1 MAQDIRK
8 VAPGI
13 RKRGNTYEFNV
24 SAGYDGAGKHIRH
37 YGTFTAPEGVSETK
51 ADRLAM
57 EAYVDFACKAR
68 GNKSFGENMRFN
80 QLCEIYF
87 AEYAPNKLK
96 RVTIENYK
104 SNVKNHIAPVFGNR
118 KLKDIETSDV
128 SAFLTGLKCKPL
140 TANKIKIVFHS
151 ILKYAVSQKY
161 ISENPCSG
169 AIWKESTE
177 REYGKIENVL
187 NLQQSQKLMS
197 LLEEYSVFNTI
208 VKLLLLTGMRSG
220 ECLGLRWSSI
230 NLDNKTIFIDKT
242 LSYAENEWFLSVP
255 KTERSTRTIAID
267 DKAIEIL
274 KKHKEEQDKQKE
286 IVGEAWQHPELVFT
300 SCTGHWYDRSLLNA
314 QFRRFVKKHREELNL
329 EHNLTIHGLRH
340 TNAALLLFAGEDIEN
355 ISAHL
360 GHASSDITSR
370 VYAHMYAEVKVR
382 MAKTVSSALFG

>member
-57 EAYVDFACKAR
+57 DAYVEFACKAR

-87 AEYAPNKLK
+87 TEYAPNKLK

-169 AIWKESTE
+169 AIWKDSTE
-177 REYGKIENVL
+177 REYGRIDNVL
-187 NLQQSQKLMS
+187 NLQQSQKLMM
-197 LLEEYSVFNTI
+197 LLEEYGAFNTI

-230 NLDNKTIFIDKT
+230 NFDNKTIFIDKT

-286 IVGEAWQHPELVFT
+286 IVGAAWQHPELVFT

-314 QFRRFVKKHREELNL
+314 QFRRFVNKHREELNL

-360 GHASSDITSR
+360 GHASADITSR

>member
-24 SAGYDGAGKHIRH
+24 SAGYDGVGKHIRH
-37 YGTFTAPEGVSETK
+37 YGTFTAPEGVSESK

-68 GNKSFGENMRFN
+68 GNKSFSGNMRFN

-87 AEYAPNKLK
+87 TEYAPNKLK

-161 ISENPCSG
+161 ISNNPCSG
-169 AIWKESTE
+169 AVWKESTE

-220 ECLGLRWSSI
+220 ECLGLRWNSI
-230 NLDNKTIFIDKT
+230 NFENKTIFIDKT

-274 KKHKEEQDKQKE
+274 KKHKEEQEKQKE

-314 QFRRFVKKHREELNL
+314 QFRRFVNKHREELKL

-340 TNAALLLFAGEDIEN
+340 TNTALLLFSGEDIAN

-360 GHASSDITSR
+360 GHASADITSR
-370 VYAHMYAEVKVR
+370 VYAHMYAEVKIR